1 MRIYSNILLSLP
13 HIVHV
18 LHTPY
23 TGRCGNLY
31 TFNVRSGHTSIT
43 VRPFIE
49 LLQENRK
56 YYCYD
61 TFYRNKYIEKFGN
74 ISRTI
79 SEKNMCIYIPHFSMA
94 DDIFVIKDDKPSQ
107 IPSVNLPTWLKF
119 YSPPLL

>member
-43 VRPFIE
+43 ARPFIE

-74 ISRTI
+74 ISRNI
-79 SEKNMCIYIPHFSMA
+79 SKKNTCIYIPQFSMA